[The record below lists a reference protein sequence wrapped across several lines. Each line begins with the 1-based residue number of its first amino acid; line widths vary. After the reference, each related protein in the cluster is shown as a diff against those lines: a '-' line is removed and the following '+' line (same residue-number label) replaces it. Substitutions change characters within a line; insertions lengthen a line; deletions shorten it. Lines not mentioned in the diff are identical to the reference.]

1 MRPVRLSMT
10 AFGPYRE
17 VEHIDFGE
25 LGPNRV
31 FLIHGE
37 TGAGKTTVLDAMV
50 FALYGDTSGGER
62 SGRQMRCES
71 ASPGLATEVIFDFAL
86 GEREYRLRR
95 RPGQETAALRGLGM
109 VQRAAECVLWERT
122 GVDDGEEGKLL
133 GSKSRDVDSLVRSL
147 LGFSSDQFRQVVML
161 PQGRFRDL
169 LAAGSDER
177 EDILRQLFRTEEF
190 SALEQRLAERAKK
203 VKEDWNRLQA
213 ERGAVI
219 SAAGAE
225 DDSHLAAL
233 LERAARLHESAQR
246 DLEAVER
253 RAEEARRRLQ
263 LAEAADEAR
272 RKLEQARQV
281 CAELEERAPLMKERE
296 DRLADST
303 RAEKAQAA
311 AITRD
316 SARGEVSRAEAECL
330 AAASKLEAA
339 VKTEADATTFLAAE
353 QSREE
358 ERREARDAVKRLE
371 DLQKT
376 IAQWR
381 AAVEACA
388 TAQTGLAEVRED
400 HEAAASALVL
410 AGDELEG
417 ATDAAARTRHAAERL
432 SGTEAR
438 LHQAKQMADVC
449 QKLEDT
455 RKTRA
460 QAEQT
465 LRRTEHETE
474 QAEIELARAK
484 RICDRAETAWR
495 LGRAATLAQ
504 GLTAGDP
511 CPVCGSE
518 EHPAP
523 ARASADGCGDAELE
537 AARQALESARE
548 AERRAR
554 ERVNAVE
561 REVDLAREREA
572 GLLHALANRRDLSP
586 EKAREFEQTCR
597 LEYEREE
604 AESGELERLEGAAA
618 EALRSRQVAEDRA
631 AQALLELQK
640 STAVFERADDR
651 RSFLESSVPGEL
663 RPPGALEANLE
674 KAKTG
679 LVQLAEAFTKASDQH
694 RDSREHLVKWE
705 TTAADAEKARVGA
718 TRRLGLAETAFADK
732 LKALGFTDGAEWSAA
747 LLEEELCRTLA
758 RELSDYQDQLQQARG
773 WLQQAEKAVQDSP
786 LTEAVAGAKVSCDEA
801 EAELKRLLDVRS
813 IAKAQQ
819 GKLQDATGRLAELDA
834 SAERIEAVFQT
845 AGRLAE
851 VANGQAGGDKISF
864 QRWVLGVYLDE
875 VLVAASRR
883 LYRMSRGRYR
893 LVRQRAADDGRR
905 ASGLDLAVFD
915 EFSGSTRSAVTLS
928 GGESFLAALSL
939 ALGLAQ
945 TVQERSGATRLE
957 TIFVDEGFG
966 ALDPDALELSIDAL
980 MDLQGDGRLVGVIS
994 HVPELRQVINA
1005 RLEVTGG
1012 PEGSR
1017 TSFIVP

>member
-1 MRPVRLSMT
+1 MRPVSLSMT
-10 AFGPYRE
+10 AFGPYRD
-17 VEHIDFGE
+17 VEHVDFGE

-71 ASPGLATEVIFDFAL
+71 ASPGLATEVVFDFAL

-95 RPGQETAALRGLGM
+95 RPAQETAALRGSGT
-109 VQRAAECVLWERT
+109 VRRAAECVLWERT
-122 GVDDGEEGKLL
+122 GAEDGQEGKLL
-133 GSKSRDVDSLVRSL
+133 GSKAREVDSLVRSL

-177 EDILRQLFRTEEF
+177 EDILRQLFRTEEYA
-190 SALEQRLAERAKK
+190 ALEQRLAERAKK

-213 ERGAVI
+213 ERGAVV

-233 LERAARLHESAQR
+233 REQAARFHQSAQR
-246 DLEAVER
+246 DLTAAEG

-263 LAEAADEAR
+263 LAVTADEAR
-272 RKLEQARQV
+272 RKLERARQA
-281 CAELEERAPLMKERE
+281 CTELEDRAALMKARE
-296 DRLADST
+296 DRLAESA
-303 RAEKAQAA
+303 RAEKARAA
-311 AITRD
+311 AVARD
-316 SARGEVSRAEAECL
+316 SAREEVSRAEAECR
-330 AAASKLEAA
+330 AAASELEAA
-339 VKTEADATTFLAAE
+339 ARSEADAAAGLAAE
-353 QSREE
+353 QAREQ
-358 ERREARDAVKRLE
+358 ERRDARDAVKRLE
-371 DLQKT
+371 DLQET

-381 AAVEACA
+381 AAVETCE
-388 TAQTGLAEVRED
+388 TAQIGMAQARAD
-400 HEAAASALVL
+400 HESAASALIL
-410 AGDELEG
+410 AGEELEG
-417 ATDAAARTRHAAERL
+417 ATEATARARQAAERL

-438 LHQAKQMADVC
+438 LQQAKQIADLC
-449 QKLEDT
+449 LKLEDT
-455 RKTRA
+455 RKSRT
-460 QAEQT
+460 QAEQV
-465 LRRTEHETE
+465 LRRTEQDIE
-474 QAEIELARAK
+474 QAERDLALARQ
-484 RICDRAETAWR
+484 ICGRTETAWR

-504 GLTAGDP
+504 SLTPGGP

-518 EHPAP
+518 EHPSP
-523 ARASADGCGDAELE
+523 ARASADGCDDARLE
-537 AARQALESARE
+537 EARQALESAGE

-554 ERVNAVE
+554 ERVNAAE
-561 REVDLAREREA
+561 REVDLAGEREA
-572 GLLHALANRRDLSP
+572 GLLHALDERRDLSS
-586 EKAREFEQTCR
+586 EEAREYERACR
-597 LEYEREE
+597 LEHERGE
-604 AESGELERLEGAAA
+604 AEAKGLGRLEAAAA
-618 EALRSRQVAEDRA
+618 EALRRRQAAEERA
-631 AQALLELQK
+631 AQALLGLQK

-651 RSFLESSVPGEL
+651 RGFLESSVPAEM
-663 RPPGALEANLE
+663 RPSGALEASLE
-674 KAKTG
+674 KAKTE
-679 LVQLAEAFTKASDQH
+679 LAQLEEAFDQASGRH
-694 RDSREHLVKWE
+694 RNAREHLVKWQ
-705 TTAADAEKARVGA
+705 TTAADAEKARLGA
-718 TRRLGLAETAFADK
+718 RQRLGLTQAAFADT
-732 LKALGFTDGAEWSAA
+732 LNGLGFVDEAQWYAA
-747 LLEEELCRTLA
+747 LLEEEQSRTLA
-758 RELSDYQDQLQQARG
+758 RELSDYQEQLQQARG
-773 WLQQAEKAVQDSP
+773 WLQQAEKEVQDLP
-786 LTEAVAGAKVSCDEA
+786 PVDAVDPAKVSCEEA
-801 EAELKRLLDVRS
+801 EAELKRLLDVCS
-813 IAKAQQ
+813 MAKAEL
-819 GKLQDATGRLAELDA
+819 GKLQDATERLAELDA
-834 SAERIEAVFQT
+834 SAERVEAAFQT

-905 ASGLDLAVFD
+905 ASGLGLAVFD

-945 TVQERSGATRLE
+945 TVQERSGGTRLE

-994 HVPELRQVINA
+994 HVPELRQVISA
-1005 RLEVTGG
+1005 RLEVSGG

-1017 TSFIVP
+1017 TRFVVP

>member
-1 MRPVRLSMT
+1 VRPVRLSMT

-17 VEHIDFGE
+17 VENIDFGE

-95 RPGQETAALRGLGM
+95 RPAQETAALRGSGT
-109 VQRAAECVLWERT
+109 VRRVAECVLWERT
-122 GVDDGEEGKLL
+122 GVEDGEEGKLL
-133 GSKSRDVDSLVRSL
+133 GSRSREVDSLVRSL

-177 EDILRQLFRTEEF
+177 EDILRQLFRTEEYA
-190 SALEQRLAERAKK
+190 ALEQRLAERAKK

-213 ERGAVI
+213 ERGAVV
-219 SAAGAE
+219 SAAGAD

-233 LERAARLHESAQR
+233 FEQAARLHESAQR
-246 DLEAVER
+246 NFAAAEG

-263 LAEAADEAR
+263 LAVAADGAR
-272 RKLEQARQV
+272 RKLEQARQA
-281 CAELEERAPLMKERE
+281 CAELEDRAALMKARE
-296 DRLADST
+296 ERLAESA
-303 RAEKAQAA
+303 RAERAQAA
-311 AITRD
+311 AV
-316 SARGEVSRAEAECL
+316 ARNGAREELSRAEEECL
-330 AAASKLEAA
+330 AAASELEAA
-339 VKTEADATTFLAAE
+339 AKTEADSAVRLAAE
-353 QSREE
+353 QAREE

-381 AAVEACA
+381 AAVEACE
-388 TAQTGLAEVRED
+388 TAQTGLAEARAD
-400 HEAAASALVL
+400 HECAASALIL
-410 AGDELEG
+410 AGEELEG
-417 ATDAAARTRHAAERL
+417 ATEAAARARHAAERL

-438 LHQAKQMADVC
+438 LHQAKQIADLC
-449 QKLEDT
+449 LKLEDT
-455 RKTRA
+455 RKNRA
-460 QAEQT
+460 RAEQM
-465 LRRTEHETE
+465 LRRTEQETE
-474 QAEIELARAK
+474 RAERELARAK
-484 RICDRAETAWR
+484 QICDQTETAWR

-504 GLTAGDP
+504 SLIPGDP

-523 ARASADGCGDAELE
+523 AGASADGCDDAGLE
-537 AARQALESARE
+537 TARQALDSARE

-554 ERVNAVE
+554 ERVNAME

-572 GLLHALANRRDLSP
+572 GLLHALADRRDLSP
-586 EKAREFEQTCR
+586 EEAREFEQTCR
-597 LEYEREE
+597 LEHERGE
-604 AESGELERLEGAAA
+604 AEAEELERLEAAAA
-618 EALRSRQVAEDRA
+618 EAFRRRKAAEERA
-631 AQALLELQK
+631 AKALLGLQE

-651 RSFLESSVPGEL
+651 RGFLESSVPAEM
-663 RPPGALEANLE
+663 RPPSALEASLEQAKTGIAQLE
-674 KAKTG
+674 KAFVK
-679 LVQLAEAFTKASDQH
+679 VSDQH
-694 RDSREHLVKWE
+694 RDAREGLVRWQ
-705 TTAADAEKARVGA
+705 TTAADAEKARLGA
-718 TRRLGLAETAFADK
+718 HQRLGLTEAAFADT
-732 LKALGFTDGAEWSAA
+732 LNGLGFADEAEWCAA
-747 LLEEELCRTLA
+747 LLEEEQSRILA

-773 WLQQAEKAVQDSP
+773 WLQQAEKEVQDLP
-786 LTEAVAGAKVSCDEA
+786 PTVAVEPAKVSCDEA
-801 EAELKRLLDVRS
+801 EAELKRLLDVCS
-813 IAKAQQ
+813 VAKAQL
-819 GKLQDATGRLAELDA
+819 GKLHDATERLADLDA
-834 SAERIEAVFQT
+834 SAERIEAAFQT

-1005 RLEVTGG
+1005 RLEVSGG

-1017 TSFIVP
+1017 TRFIVP